1 MNTELSK
8 ANATKRDIRSFLFS
22 VTSETKK
29 RLTYLLDSN
38 FDGFGLPIDSGELA
52 ASITD
57 YLISGKHLDI
67 AFYVKVMN
75 ALENDERKE
84 LDYIV
89 QKALDPMPKV
99 YAHLKGKEFEVS
111 MPVYDYYFDTDTRA
125 SVTLKVYNPKKL
137 VKSLGLEDKLK
148 TIYLN
153 SGEFNILPKVHKVLV
168 KRLMNHGKVAGLEVK
183 HAYC

>member
-1 MNTELSK
+1 MNTELEK
-8 ANATKRDIRSFLFS
+8 ANETKRYIRSFLFS
-22 VTSETKK
+22 VTIETKK
-29 RLTYLLDSN
+29 RLMYLLDSN

-57 YLISGKHLDI
+57 YLISGKNLDTT
-67 AFYVKVMN
+67 FYVKVSN

-84 LDYIV
+84 LDAIV

-99 YAHLKGKEFEVS
+99 YTCLKGKEFEVS
-111 MPVYDYYFDTDTRA
+111 FPMYNYYFDTDTRA
-125 SVTLKVYNPKKL
+125 RVTLKIDAPKEL
-137 VKSLGLEDKLK
+137 VKSLGLENKLK

-153 SGEFNILPKVHKVLV
+153 SGDYDILSKVRKVV
-168 KRLMNHGKVAGLEVK
+168 IKRLMNHGKIKGLKLK